1 MSNTDIGFNIDF
13 YTLCYVK
20 TIQLNCVSYMYIS
33 VTGKHYNIYLIVCFN
48 GYQIS
53 RGDFGFFFLTFIK
66 LSQLLVYIL
75 TTPIF
80 CQLLTVHR
88 DSFNGYVV

>member
-1 MSNTDIGFNIDF
+1 MEIIIRLLEKKPKKTKTLLYRREYKVMSNTDIGFNIDF

-53 RGDFGFFFLTFIK
+53 RGVFGGFFFSRSK
-66 LSQLLVYIL
+66 
-75 TTPIF
+75 
-80 CQLLTVHR
+80 
-88 DSFNGYVV
+88 N

>member
-33 VTGKHYNIYLIVCFN
+33 VTGKHYNIYFIVCFN

-53 RGDFGFFFLTFIK
+53 RGDFGFFFSHVHKIK
-66 LSQLLVYIL
+66 SVVSLYSYYTYFLSAFDCSQ
-75 TTPIF
+75 
-80 CQLLTVHR
+80 R
-88 DSFNGYVV
+88 